1 MKEPNNLNRIIIAIL
16 TLAIVC
22 AIFVACDSFGDIFD
36 DKTYYVTL
44 DLGDEVIK
52 WKDGDAIPN
61 PTRDGYY
68 FGGWYS
74 EKECENAVT
83 IDFATYK
90 PLDDL
95 YLYAKWIELGTFE
108 NIVFEDLTVAYDGS
122 AHGIEIDGVPDD
134 AQVKFL
140 TDNSFV
146 LPGQY
151 EVIVEISKEHY
162 NTLTM
167 SAILLIEPLAFENI
181 TFESVSVDYDGK
193 AHRVE
198 VVGAPSGATVEYDK
212 SNSYVLPGVY
222 NVCATIS
229 MVGYKTQ
236 KMEAT
241 LTINA
246 LDFEGIAFEKVVATY
261 DGKPHT
267 VRVDGVPNGAHVEY
281 SGVITHTNAGT
292 YKVCATITKTGYNP
306 LTLESELVI
315 NKAQIIDVEF
325 NGLVVTWDGNSH
337 SVYVTNLPDGVSV
350 SYQNN
355 GKVDVGQYQ
364 VVASFDTGNNYLP
377 LDDMIATLLIKELMH
392 KISFIDGDGT
402 TFEIEVGHG
411 KKMFEPPIPTNKAG
425 YSASW
430 DKDVTCEIVSD
441 MTVSA
446 VYVPIVYSIT
456 YDFDGGYCLDARTT
470 YTVEDDVTLPKENVG
485 KQGYKFGGWYLS
497 SDFIGESIVGWTVGE
512 RLGDVKVYAKWNAE
526 QYTIH
531 YDINCKD
538 AALDGAI
545 ITTFDK
551 DSEVIILTKPYRPA
565 CTFLGWYC
573 VEDDKIIDSITPQNY
588 DGDIHLI
595 ACWSVTKYNLYY
607 NLNGGALEGDNP
619 TTFDNY
625 TPLEINNPTKFGYAF
640 DGWLVNGVSKFTG
653 SLSGFLEP
661 VTLHASWTP
670 IIYNITYHVGI
681 ADYVLEGENVSEFT
695 IESKGVEL
703 VNPTKEHYIFLGWYS
718 DSECT
723 NRVYAT
729 EDYVT
734 GDREYFGKWEIV
746 VYNISYNALLG
757 NNHDDNRATYTIEDN
772 LISLSAP
779 TRLGYEFLGWYLASE
794 SDIDKESILDSW
806 YLSRERVDSLQ
817 AEGGDLY
824 FVARWKI
831 VVYKITYENVGL
843 NENLNPTEFDIN
855 NSNAVFVPLNDDN
868 FVMWTLDGK
877 EIEYLEP
884 SLIGK
889 DLTIVA
895 VYKQSPPPLDTTWTV
910 ENGIITSYNGYDTEI
925 TIPEVFNDITIK
937 GVAIG
942 AFGDKASTI
951 TTLNFPSSI
960 EYMQDGLLADFS
972 SLVNLTIPFVGQTKY
987 REGFIGGIHSF
998 SYLFASDKR
1007 DDYIG
1012 VLKQPVE
1019 YSESGFVCHEDG
1031 TYNYI
1036 PKTLENVTVL
1046 GGSLA
1051 YRAFAYCTMIKSVT
1065 LVDCEA
1071 LEDQAI
1077 RGCTSLEKVA
1087 IESENTTFKNAVFAG
1102 STSNL
1107 KEVSVASITQQN
1119 YMVDFG
1125 VDRSIIIVK
1134 EVAR

>member
-1 MKEPNNLNRIIIAIL
+1 MRDRKIVAKVVIVVIL
-16 TLAIVC
+16 LALVG
-22 AIFVACDSFGDIFD
+22 AIFVACGSIGDIFS
-36 DKTYYVTL
+36 DKTYCVTL
-44 DLGDEVIK
+44 DLGDNIIK
-52 WKDGDAIPN
+52 WKEGDPIPN

-68 FGGWYS
+68 FDGWYS
-74 EKECENAVT
+74 EKECENKVA

-95 YLYAKWIELGTFE
+95 YLYAKWVELNKFE
-108 NIVFEDLTVAYDGS
+108 NIVFEDLTVAYDGN
-122 AHGIEIDGVPDD
+122 AHGIEVDGVPDG
-134 AQVKFL
+134 AQVKYL
-140 TDNSFV
+140 TDNAFI

-151 EVIVEISKEHY
+151 EVVVEISKECYH
-162 NTLTM
+162 TLTL
-167 SAILLIEPLAFENI
+167 SAILTIEPLTFENI
-181 TFESVSVDYDGK
+181 AFESVSVDYDGN
-193 AHRVE
+193 AHSVE
-198 VVGAPSGATVEYDK
+198 VVGAPSGATIKYDK
-212 SNSYVLPGVY
+212 DNSYVLPGVY
-222 NVCATIS
+222 NISATIS

-236 KMEAT
+236 KMDAT

-246 LDFEGIAFEKVVATY
+246 LDFEGITFDKVVTTY

-267 VRVDGVPNGAHVEY
+267 VRVDGVPSGAHVEY
-281 SGVITHTNAGT
+281 SSAITHTNAGT
-292 YKVCATITKTGYNP
+292 YKVCATITKTGYNA
-306 LTLESELVI
+306 LTLESELII
-315 NKAQIIDVEF
+315 NKAQIVGVEF
-325 NGLVVTWDGNSH
+325 DDLTVTWDGSEH
-337 SVYVTNLPDGVSV
+337 SIYVKNLPNGVSV

-355 GKVDVGQYQ
+355 NRTSVGEYI

-377 LDDMIATLLIKELMH
+377 LDDMSATLTIKELMH
-392 KISFIDGDGT
+392 KISFVDGDGT
-402 TFEIEVGHG
+402 TFDVEVGHG
-411 KKMFEPPIPTNKAG
+411 KKIFEPPTPTNKAG

-430 DKDVTCEIVSD
+430 DKDVACEIVSD
-441 MTVSA
+441 MSVSA
-446 VYVPIVYSIT
+446 VYVPIVYGIT
-456 YDFDGGYCLDARTT
+456 YDFDGGYCVDALTT
-470 YTVEDDVTLPKENVG
+470 YTVEDDVTLPKESVG
-485 KQGYKFGGWYLS
+485 KQGYEFGGWYLS
-497 SDFIGESIVGWTVGE
+497 SDFVGENIVGWSAGE
-512 RLGDVKVYAKWNAE
+512 RLGDVKLYAKWSAE

-531 YDINCKD
+531 YDINCED
-538 AALDGAI
+538 AALDSAI
-545 ITTFDK
+545 VTTFDK
-551 DSEVIILTKPYRPA
+551 DIDVIILTKPYRPA

-573 VEDDKIIDSITPQNY
+573 VEDDKIVDSIVPQNY
-588 DGDIHLI
+588 DNDIHLI
-595 ACWSVTKYNLYY
+595 ACWSVAKYNLYY
-607 NLNGGALEGDNP
+607 NLNGGTLEGDNP

-625 TPLEINNPTKFGYAF
+625 TSLEINNPTKFGYTF

-653 SLSGFLEP
+653 SLSGYLEP
-661 VTLHASWTP
+661 VTLHATWTP
-670 IIYNITYHVGI
+670 IVYNITYHVGI
-681 ADYVLEGENVSEFT
+681 DDYILEKENVSEFT
-695 IESKGVEL
+695 IESKGVEF

-746 VYNISYNALLG
+746 VYNISYNVLFG
-757 NNHDDNRATYTIEDN
+757 DNHDDNRTTYTIEDN
-772 LISLSAP
+772 LIALSAP
-779 TRLGYEFLGWYLASE
+779 TRFGYEFLGWYQASE
-794 SDIDKESILDSW
+794 SDMAKESMLDNW
-806 YLSRERVDSLQ
+806 YLSRESVDSLQ
-817 AEGGDLY
+817 AKGGDLY

-843 NENLNPTEFDIN
+843 NDNLNPTEFDIN
-855 NSNAVFVPLNDDN
+855 NCNAVFVPLNDDN

-884 SLIGK
+884 ALVGR

-895 VYKQSPPPLDTTWTV
+895 VYKQAPPPPDTTWTV
-910 ENGIITSYNGYDTEI
+910 ENGIITSYNGDDTEI

-937 GVAIG
+937 GVAMG

-951 TTLNFPSSI
+951 TALHFPSSI

-987 REGFIGGIHSF
+987 SEGFIGGIHSF

-1007 DDYIG
+1007 DGYIG

-1031 TYNYI
+1031 TYNYV
-1036 PKTLENVTVL
+1036 PSTLENVTVL

-1065 LVDCEA
+1065 LVDCEV

-1077 RGCTSLEKVA
+1077 RGCTSLESVV

-1119 YMVDFG
+1119 SMVDFG
-1125 VDRSIIIVK
+1125 VDSSIIIVE
-1134 EVAR
+1134 EVA